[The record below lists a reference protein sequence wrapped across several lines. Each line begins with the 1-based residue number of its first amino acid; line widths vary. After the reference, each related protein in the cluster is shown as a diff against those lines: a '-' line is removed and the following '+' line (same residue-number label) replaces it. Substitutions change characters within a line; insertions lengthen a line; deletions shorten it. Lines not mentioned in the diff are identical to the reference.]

1 MVKFRNEEFLK
12 QLEKRI
18 FVLDGAMGTML
29 QKHGFTKGCPD
40 ELSIKNPELVKKIH
54 KAYADAGSDLI
65 ITNTFGAN
73 RTKLKAYNL
82 QDKVIEINKAAVK
95 NIRKACP
102 NCLVVGDVG
111 PLGGFIEPLGKLT
124 FNEAYGAYKEQ
135 IKALEEA
142 DLLIIETISDIRVLK
157 AALIAAK
164 ELFEGPIISSMTIQ
178 DGRTTT
184 GTDVE
189 TYVTIADALGADII
203 GVNCSDGP
211 AGMYETAKLIVKNTN
226 KPICFQPN
234 AGIPKIVG
242 KETVWDY
249 PIDKFADYAEK
260 FVKLGANIVGG
271 CCGTNPDFIKAITD
285 KVKKLKP
292 IKRRIKE
299 KTKLCSRTKTIAV
312 EGKTMIVGERI
323 NPTNKKDLQE
333 EIKKGKTGIIRREAL
348 EQLKEGATFLDINVG
363 VPGVDETG
371 SLKMAIDTVQNIV
384 DVPLVIDTADINALE
399 AALQQSDGKPLIN
412 SVNGSEKSLKSVLPL
427 AKKYGAAIVALALDE
442 KGIPKT
448 KEKRVEIAKKIIAEA
463 EKIGIKKEDVIVDC
477 LTLTIATNPENE
489 KIILGAVKEI
499 NSLGY
504 KTILGISNISHGLP
518 NRKEINAK
526 FLKKASDIGLNLAI
540 LNPLDNII
548 VSDTEIRFLEEE
560 VKIKKEDYSR
570 LPIEKQLHNAV
581 LYGDKENI
589 VGIINNA
596 LKKMKALHVNDL
608 LIKALEEVGRK
619 FKCKEY
625 FLPQVLL
632 SAAAMKNAFAR
643 LKKEIKKEGG
653 KVKGRILFATVK
665 DDIHD
670 IGKNIVVALLES
682 HNYEVIDLG
691 SDVPTK
697 TIINTTI
704 KKKPDIVCLSAL
716 MTTTVREMENVI
728 KELRLNNIKIPVLV
742 GGAVVTDDYAR
753 SIKAGYGKDA
763 LDAVK
768 KVNGLVQ

>member
-1 MVKFRNEEFLK
+1 MAYMEGLLVVKFRNEEFLK

-135 IKALEEA
+135 IKALKEA
-142 DLLIIETISDIRVLK
+142 DLLIIETISDIKVLK
-157 AALIAAK
+157 AAIIAAK
-164 ELFEGPIISSMTIQ
+164 ETFEGPIISSMTIQ

-333 EIKKGKTGIIRREAL
+333 EIKKGKTGIIRRE
-348 EQLKEGATFLDINVG
+348 
-363 VPGVDETG
+363 
-371 SLKMAIDTVQNIV
+371 
-384 DVPLVIDTADINALE
+384 
-399 AALQQSDGKPLIN
+399 
-412 SVNGSEKSLKSVLPL
+412 
-427 AKKYGAAIVALALDE
+427 
-442 KGIPKT
+442 
-448 KEKRVEIAKKIIAEA
+448 
-463 EKIGIKKEDVIVDC
+463 
-477 LTLTIATNPENE
+477 
-489 KIILGAVKEI
+489 
-499 NSLGY
+499 
-504 KTILGISNISHGLP
+504 
-518 NRKEINAK
+518 
-526 FLKKASDIGLNLAI
+526 
-540 LNPLDNII
+540 
-548 VSDTEIRFLEEE
+548 
-560 VKIKKEDYSR
+560 
-570 LPIEKQLHNAV
+570 
-581 LYGDKENI
+581 
-589 VGIINNA
+589 
-596 LKKMKALHVNDL
+596 
-608 LIKALEEVGRK
+608 
-619 FKCKEY
+619 
-625 FLPQVLL
+625 
-632 SAAAMKNAFAR
+632 
-643 LKKEIKKEGG
+643 
-653 KVKGRILFATVK
+653 
-665 DDIHD
+665 
-670 IGKNIVVALLES
+670 
-682 HNYEVIDLG
+682 
-691 SDVPTK
+691 
-697 TIINTTI
+697 
-704 KKKPDIVCLSAL
+704 
-716 MTTTVREMENVI
+716 
-728 KELRLNNIKIPVLV
+728 
-742 GGAVVTDDYAR
+742 
-753 SIKAGYGKDA
+753 
-763 LDAVK
+763 
-768 KVNGLVQ
+768 